1 MDFTVDIGIFIFQI
15 QVNRSPVNNV
25 NISVNL
31 NLTVPGDTDMRV
43 FTIYIDGIPNGFLFP
58 VFIKDGLYINLY
70 ITIKIDFVIR
80 TFRFADSI
88 LFFVVL
94 DPNTP

>member
-58 VFIKDGLYINLY
+58 VFIKDGLYINFY
-70 ITIKIDFVIR
+70 ITIKFDFVIR

>member
-1 MDFTVDIGIFIFQI
+1 MG
-15 QVNRSPVNNV
+15 
-25 NISVNL
+25 
-31 NLTVPGDTDMRV
+31 V
-43 FTIYIDGIPNGFLFP
+43 FAIYIDGIANGYLFP
-58 VFIKDGLYINLY
+58 VFIKDGFYINFY